1 MLNSKTLF
9 LKFPF
14 KADRSTVYLS
24 KGMTKKKK
32 IWRNPVCLLIP
43 ACPLENHRH
52 PDSFEIKRGLFLH
65 SSLFSKFNLETDFI
79 QTVIVNVLI

>member
-9 LKFPF
+9 LKFSF

-24 KGMTKKKK
+24 KGMTKK
-32 IWRNPVCLLIP
+32 IWRKPVCLLIP

-52 PDSFEIKRGLFLH
+52 PDSFEIKRELFLH